1 MVVGRLRLN
10 GLARPFR
17 VDVSDR
23 PFSLSLSLR
32 RVPSCVVVALCCLLP
47 LILLYTPNPDAW
59 MDVSMDVRRVSLN
72 MLYKANWDPEVVED
86 PFRGRPVDLTA
97 VSLSF

>member
-1 MVVGRLRLN
+1 M
-10 GLARPFR
+10 
-17 VDVSDR
+17 DVSDR
-23 PFSLSLSLR
+23 PFSLSVSLSLCLSLCLFAVFLR
-32 RVPSCVVVALCCLLP
+32 CVVVALCCLLP
-47 LILLYTPNPDAW
+47 LSLLYTPNPDAW
-59 MDVSMDVRRVSLN
+59 MDVSMDARRVSLN